1 MSKKSYM
8 DKSNILTEISLK
20 KILFKILHPVKDIK
34 QTYQKLQKDRQLKK
48 VMDDPEL
55 KKLRK
60 DLEKTADKYAKKA
73 EQRIKSSGFSDR
85 YDNL

>member
-1 MSKKSYM
+1 M
-8 DKSNILTEISLK
+8 N
-20 KILFKILHPVKDIK
+20 
-34 QTYQKLQKDRQLKK
+34 
-48 VMDDPEL
+48 DPEL

-60 DLEKTADKYAKKA
+60 DLEKTADKYAKEA